1 MSVLLSD
8 GTYFRTHD
16 PDDPCLKPYTIS
28 KKDYDMKIFSMFDTK
43 ASTYI
48 QPFAETSTI
57 AALRGFEVAVNEG
70 KSTFSRFP
78 DDFCLMELAEF
89 DQNTGELIPNFPPL
103 NLGSARTVLKQ
114 PESQNSLPFPQKTG
128 TN

>member
-1 MSVLLSD
+1 MKLFCMLDVKA
-8 GTYFRTHD
+8 GYF
-16 PDDPCLKPYTIS
+16 L
-28 KKDYDMKIFSMFDTK
+28 
-43 ASTYI
+43 

-78 DDFCLMELAEF
+78 DDFCLMELADF
-89 DQNTGELIPNFPPL
+89 DQQSGHLIPHAAPQ
-103 NLGSARTVLKQ
+103 NLGSARSVLKLN
-114 PESQNSLPFPQKTG
+114 ETQNSLPFNGKTISTDKTL